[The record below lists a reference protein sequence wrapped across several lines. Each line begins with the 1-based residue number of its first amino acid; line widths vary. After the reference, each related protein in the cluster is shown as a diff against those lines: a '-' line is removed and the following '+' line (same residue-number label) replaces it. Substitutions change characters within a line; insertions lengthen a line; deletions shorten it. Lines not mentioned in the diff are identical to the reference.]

1 MIKFDML
8 YDQAPEYFNF
18 MKDTFSLCKD
28 KTVLELGAF
37 EGRFS
42 NLILQNT
49 PTSLTVVEPNDT
61 NPGYNTELRELV
73 DFHACTLNDY
83 YNHTKKKV
91 DVVIACG
98 LFYHLHSPLHALELI
113 LNHSDPDIIIMD
125 SPEIN
130 DLLNMSLG
138 ATDTPLA
145 FKYRKEEVLQPGGS
159 QPDNGITKPI
169 SISVSNPYATI
180 KLLLKEHF
188 GYSEECV
195 FLPTLGFDLPVSKER
210 SLLSIFRK
218 GIWLSD

>member
-1 MIKFDML
+1 MIKFDLL
-8 YDQAPEYFNF
+8 YKKAPEYFNF
-18 MKDTFSLCKD
+18 MEDTFSLCKD

-42 NLILQNT
+42 NLILKNS

-61 NPGYNTELRELV
+61 TPGYNTELKELV

-83 YNHTKKKV
+83 YHHTKKKV
-91 DVVIACG
+91 DVVVACG

-113 LNHSDPDIIIMD
+113 LNHSDPDIFIMD
-125 SPEIN
+125 SPQ
-130 DLLNMSLG
+130 

-145 FKYRKEEVLQPGGS
+145 FKYRKEEMLQPGGS

-169 SISVSNPYATI
+169 SISVSNPYATM

-218 GIWLSD
+218 GPWFPD